1 MSTTPMSGNRCP
13 EGQELW
19 TGDNTCRTLYT
30 FYYKA
35 RRVVAGGNEVC
46 SYHQQR
52 APDVQNAENILLRN
66 LGGPEIS
73 GILSGSTKKDTV
85 GIGTTTAVQSVC
97 VCSTF

>member
-1 MSTTPMSGNRCP
+1 MPTTPMSGNRCP

-35 RRVVAGGNEVC
+35 RRVVAGEMKSAVIINNV
-46 SYHQQR
+46 HQMYRMQKTYSSETLE
-52 APDVQNAENILLRN
+52 AT
-66 LGGPEIS
+66 EIS
-73 GILSGSTKKDTV
+73 GILSGSTNKDTV

-97 VCSTF
+97 VC

>member
-1 MSTTPMSGNRCP
+1 MPTTPMSGNRCP

-19 TGDNTCRTLYT
+19 SGDNTCRTLYT

-66 LGGPEIS
+66 LGGPRDIWNIERIDEERYRRNWDNNS
-73 GILSGSTKKDTV
+73 YTERMRM
-85 GIGTTTAVQSVC
+85 
-97 VCSTF
+97 